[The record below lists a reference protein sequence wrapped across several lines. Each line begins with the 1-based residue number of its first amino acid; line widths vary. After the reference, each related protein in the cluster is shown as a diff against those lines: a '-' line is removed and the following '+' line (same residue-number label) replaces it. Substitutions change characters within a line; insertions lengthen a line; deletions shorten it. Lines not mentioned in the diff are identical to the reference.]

1 MVTWKNALAT
11 TAATL
16 ALGAVLSAAP
26 VAAQTATAP
35 SASGQPHMRGHGAMP
50 QHHRMPRNRMQDQQS
65 ASADDSAADRLNAES
80 LQRARGGQNSPSGM
94 SDTTPTLNNMSGQ
107 DAQRGMNTGSQP
119 MVPFR

>member
-16 ALGAVLSAAP
+16 ALGAVLSVAPIAAH
-26 VAAQTATAP
+26 AATTP
-35 SASGQPHMRGHGAMP
+35 SASGQSQMPGHGKMSP
-50 QHHRMPRNRMQDQQS
+50 HRMSRSGMDGQQS
-65 ASADDSAADRLNAES
+65 ASSDDSAADRLNAES

-94 SDTTPTLNNMSGQ
+94 SDTTSGLNNMSGQ

>member
-26 VAAQTATAP
+26 VAAQTATSP
-35 SASGQPHMRGHGAMP
+35 SASGQPHMGGHGAMP
-50 QHHRMPRNRMQDQQS
+50 QHHRMSRNRMQDQQS